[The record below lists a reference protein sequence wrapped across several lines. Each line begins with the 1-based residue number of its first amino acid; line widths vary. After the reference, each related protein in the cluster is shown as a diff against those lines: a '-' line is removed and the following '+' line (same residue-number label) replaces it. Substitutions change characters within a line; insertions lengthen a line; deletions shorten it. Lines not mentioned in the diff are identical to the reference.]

1 MSSDLTDDEPNM
13 VIVCAGP
20 PVCELQDDA
29 AVAAAEAGCP
39 HCTRIAVY
47 PDGEQVDQ
55 TVKGGR
61 A

>member
-1 MSSDLTDDEPNM
+1 MGDEEPTM

-20 PVCELQDDA
+20 PVCGLEGDE

-39 HCTRIAVY
+39 HCARLAIY
-47 PDGEQVDQ
+47 PDGEEVDQ

>member
-1 MSSDLTDDEPNM
+1 MADDEPSM

-39 HCTRIAVY
+39 HCTRIAIF
-47 PDGEQVDQ
+47 PDGEEVDQ
-55 TVKGGR
+55 TIKGGR